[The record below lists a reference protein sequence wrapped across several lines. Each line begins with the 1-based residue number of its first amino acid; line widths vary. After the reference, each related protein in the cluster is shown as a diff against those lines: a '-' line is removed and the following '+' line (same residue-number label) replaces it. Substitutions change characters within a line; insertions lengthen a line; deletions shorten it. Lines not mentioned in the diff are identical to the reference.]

1 MVVTLEPED
10 RPLSART
17 SLAGLSEGSVTPVIV
32 ISEPPLK
39 SMPGLSP
46 GLTTSTAE
54 TATTRT
60 AMVYHR
66 RRLAMKGREVLP
78 E

>member
-1 MVVTLEPED
+1 MVTLEPED
-10 RPLSART
+10 RSLSAST
-17 SLAGLSEGSVTPVIV
+17 SLPGPSEGSATPVTV
-32 ISEPPLK
+32 TSEPPLK

-46 GLTTSTAE
+46 GLTTRTAE
-54 TATTRT
+54 RAMTTM
-60 AMVYHR
+60 AMVYQM